1 VKKYKTLRIEYVL
14 GFSKEE
20 KEMGKFKDIL
30 DEESKKEYMIKLK
43 QFIDNEYATKTIF
56 PDRKNIMNSMSYT
69 PYEKVKVVIVGQDP
83 YHGVGEAHGLCFSV
97 QPGIK
102 TPPSLVNIYKE
113 LNRDLGCYIPNNGCL
128 IKWAKEGVLLL
139 NSVLT
144 VVKDTPGS
152 HRGKGWEIFTDT
164 IIKSINEKEEP
175 VVFLLWGSYAKEK
188 AAYITNPKHLVLKTS
203 HPSPFSVRNG
213 FDGCSHFSKANTF
226 LKSHGIEPVDWQID
240 NI

>member
-1 VKKYKTLRIEYVL
+1 MGR
-14 GFSKEE
+14 FKE
-20 KEMGKFKDIL
+20 IL
-30 DEESKKEYMIKLK
+30 EEEAKNEYMIKLK
-43 QFIDNEYATKTIF
+43 EFIDNEYSTKTIF
-56 PDRKNIMNSMSYT
+56 PERKNIMNSMKYT
-69 PYEKVKVVIVGQDP
+69 PYENVKVVIVGQDP
-83 YHGVGEAHGLCFSV
+83 YHGIGEAHGLCFSV

-113 LNRDLGCYIPNNGCL
+113 LKRDLGCYIPNNGYL
-128 IKWAKEGVLLL
+128 VKWAKEGVLLL

-152 HRGKGWEIFTDT
+152 HRGKGWETFTDT

-188 AAYITNPKHLVLKTS
+188 ESLITNPKHLILKTS

-213 FDGCSHFSKANTF
+213 FDGCSHFSKTNEF
-226 LKSHGIEPVDWQID
+226 LKLNGIQPIDWQIE

>member
-1 VKKYKTLRIEYVL
+1 MGR
-14 GFSKEE
+14 FKE
-20 KEMGKFKDIL
+20 IL
-30 DEESKKEYMIKLK
+30 DEESKKEYMINLK
-43 QFIDNEYATKTIF
+43 QFIDDEYNTKTIF
-56 PDRKNIMNSMSYT
+56 PERKNIMNSMKYT
-69 PYEKVKVVIVGQDP
+69 PYERVKVVIVGQDP
-83 YHGVGEAHGLCFSV
+83 YHGIGEAHGLCFSV

-113 LNRDLGCYIPNNGCL
+113 LKRDLGCYIPNNGCL

-164 IIKSINEKEEP
+164 IIKSINEKDEP

-213 FDGCSHFSKANTF
+213 FDGCSHFSKTNEF
-226 LKSHGIEPVDWQID
+226 LKSHGIEPVDWQIE

>member
-1 VKKYKTLRIEYVL
+1 MGR
-14 GFSKEE
+14 FKE
-20 KEMGKFKDIL
+20 IL
-30 DEESKKEYMIKLK
+30 DEESKKEYMINLK
-43 QFIDNEYATKTIF
+43 QFIDDEYNTKTIF
-56 PDRKNIMNSMSYT
+56 PERKNIMNSMKYT
-69 PYEKVKVVIVGQDP
+69 PYERVKVVIVGQDP
-83 YHGVGEAHGLCFSV
+83 YHGIGEAHGLSFSV

-113 LNRDLGCYIPNNGCL
+113 LKRDLGCYIPNNGCL

-164 IIKSINEKEEP
+164 IIKSINEKDEP

-213 FDGCSHFSKANTF
+213 FDGCSHFSKTNEF
-226 LKSHGIEPVDWQID
+226 LKSHGIEPVDWQIE